1 MPVTLSFGN
10 RHDYE
15 VNHSRLARLMSSDK
29 QEALYMGL
37 WDRFKDF
44 FRTHKKKE
52 ALEVLHTLIH
62 GCERENQA
70 ELNVDITG
78 MEKIHA
84 FVQLKQYANPSQQD
98 RFVMRFDM
106 NQTQV
111 LFEIDGKV
119 IEKCNLH
126 RLLNV
131 SENCIFKVM
140 EEDEEELFFKVCI
153 KYGEKIARYPELLE
167 GFANKLKAAVNE
179 DDEIKDEVYKLMR
192 SGEDRKMECVEWHGT
207 LTEEEIN
214 KLRCLQMGSFNI
226 TTQFF
231 KIGYWELEGEV
242 LFDMFHPTLI
252 YLLQAY
258 TPSLSSDLT
267 EINTMLFSEAL
278 NKDFDDYHNNKR
290 EIDSILR
297 KIYRSHNNTLFISEN
312 SSCRNMLL

>member
-10 RHDYE
+10 RHHYE
-15 VNHSRLARLMSSDK
+15 VNTSRLTRLMSPDK
-29 QEALYMGL
+29 EEALYMGI
-37 WDRFKDF
+37 WDRFKDC

-52 ALEVLHTLIH
+52 VLEVLYTLIH

-70 ELNVDITG
+70 ELNVDTVG

-84 FVQLKQYANPSQQD
+84 FAQLKQYADPSQQD

-111 LFEIDGKV
+111 LFEIDGRV
-119 IEKCNLH
+119 IDKFNLH

-140 EEDEEELFFKVCI
+140 EEDEEELFFKICL

-167 GFANKLKAAVNE
+167 GFANKLKDAVNE
-179 DDEIKDEVYKLMR
+179 DDDVKDEVYKLMR
-192 SGEDRKMECVEWHGT
+192 SGEDRKMACVEWSGT
-207 LTEEEIN
+207 LTEEEKK

-242 LFDMFHPTLI
+242 LFDMVHPILS

-258 TPSLSSDLT
+258 KPSLSSNLIET
-267 EINTMLFSEAL
+267 NTMLFPEVL
-278 NKDFDDYHNNKR
+278 NKDFDDYQNNKR

-297 KIYRSHNNTLFISEN
+297 RIYRSHNNTLFISEN
-312 SSCRNMLL
+312 SSCRNMLI

>member
-10 RHDYE
+10 RHGYE

-29 QEALYMGL
+29 QEALYMGP
-37 WDRFKDF
+37 WDRCKEY
-44 FRTHKKKE
+44 FRTNKKKE
-52 ALEVLHTLIH
+52 ALEVLYTLIH

-70 ELNVDITG
+70 ELNVDIVG

-98 RFVMRFDM
+98 RFVMRFDLS
-106 NQTQV
+106 QTQI

-153 KYGEKIARYPELLE
+153 KYGEKIARYPELLQN
-167 GFANKLKAAVNE
+167 FAFKLREEVNE

-192 SGEDRKMECVEWHGT
+192 SGEDRKMACVEWNGT

-226 TTQFF
+226 ITQFF
-231 KIGYWELEGEV
+231 KIGYWELEEEV

-252 YLLQAY
+252 YLLQGY
-258 TPSLSSDLT
+258 IPSLDFI
-267 EINTMLFSEAL
+267 EANTMLLSDVL
-278 NKDFDDYHNNKR
+278 KKDDDDYHNNKR

-297 KIYRSHNNTLFISEN
+297 KIYRSHNNTLFISEK

>member
-10 RHDYE
+10 RHNYE
-15 VNHSRLARLMSSDK
+15 VNHSRIARLMSSDK

-37 WDRFKDF
+37 WDRFKDC

-52 ALEVLHTLIH
+52 VLEGLYTLIH

-84 FVQLKQYANPSQQD
+84 FVQLKEYANPSQQD
-98 RFVMRFDM
+98 RFVMRFDLS
-106 NQTQV
+106 QTQV

-119 IEKCNLH
+119 IEKCNLY

-140 EEDEEELFFKVCI
+140 EEDEEELFFKICI
-153 KYGEKIARYPELLE
+153 KYGEKIARYPELLQDLA
-167 GFANKLKAAVNE
+167 FKLRQEVNE

-226 TTQFF
+226 ITQFF

-242 LFDMFHPTLI
+242 LFDMLHPTLL
-252 YLLQAY
+252 YLLQGF
-258 TPSLSSDLT
+258 TPTLSCNFTEANTILLSDILK
-267 EINTMLFSEAL
+267 
-278 NKDFDDYHNNKR
+278 KDDDDYHNNKR
-290 EIDSILR
+290 EIDSILSR
-297 KIYRSHNNTLFISEN
+297 IYRSHNNTLFISEN
-312 SSCRNMLL
+312 SSCRNMLI

>member
-10 RHDYE
+10 RHNYE
-15 VNHSRLARLMSSDK
+15 INHSRLARLMSPDK
-29 QEALYMGL
+29 EEALYMGV
-37 WDRFKDF
+37 WDRFKDS
-44 FRTHKKKE
+44 FRTHKKQE
-52 ALEVLHTLIH
+52 VLEVLYTLIH

-70 ELNVDITG
+70 ELNVNITG

-84 FVQLKQYANPSQQD
+84 FTQLKQYADPSQQD

-111 LFEIDGKV
+111 LFEIDGRV
-119 IEKCNLH
+119 IDKCNLH

-167 GFANKLKAAVNE
+167 GFANKLKDAVNE
-179 DDEIKDEVYKLMR
+179 DDDVKNEVYKLMR
-192 SGEDRKMECVEWHGT
+192 SGEDRKRACVEWNGT
-207 LTEEEIN
+207 LTVEEKN

-242 LFDMFHPTLI
+242 LFDMVHPILS

-258 TPSLSSDLT
+258 KPSLSPDLI
-267 EINTMLFSEAL
+267 ENNTMLFSDVL
-278 NKDFDDYHNNKR
+278 NKDYDDYQNNKR

-297 KIYRSHNNTLFISEN
+297 RIYRSHDNTLFISEN
-312 SSCRNMLL
+312 SSCRNMLI

>member
-10 RHDYE
+10 RHHYE
-15 VNHSRLARLMSSDK
+15 VNTSRLTRLMSPDK
-29 QEALYMGL
+29 EEALYMGI
-37 WDRFKDF
+37 WDRFKDC

-52 ALEVLHTLIH
+52 VLEVLYTLIH

-70 ELNVDITG
+70 ELNVDTVG

-84 FVQLKQYANPSQQD
+84 FAQLKQYADPSQQD

-111 LFEIDGKV
+111 LFEIDGGV
-119 IEKCNLH
+119 IDKFNLH

-140 EEDEEELFFKVCI
+140 EEDEEELFFKICI

-167 GFANKLKAAVNE
+167 GFANKLKDAVNE
-179 DDEIKDEVYKLMR
+179 DDDVKDEVYKLMR
-192 SGEDRKMECVEWHGT
+192 SGEDRKMACVEWSGT
-207 LTEEEIN
+207 LTEEEKK
-214 KLRCLQMGSFNI
+214 KLRCIQMGSFNI

-242 LFDMFHPTLI
+242 LFDMVHPILS

-258 TPSLSSDLT
+258 KPSLSSDLIET
-267 EINTMLFSEAL
+267 NTMLFPEVL
-278 NKDFDDYHNNKR
+278 NKDFDDYQNNKR

-297 KIYRSHNNTLFISEN
+297 RIYRSHNNTLFISEN
-312 SSCRNMLL
+312 SSCRNMLI

>member
-52 ALEVLHTLIH
+52 VLEVLYTLIH

>member
-10 RHDYE
+10 RHHYE
-15 VNHSRLARLMSSDK
+15 VNTSRLTRLMSPDK
-29 QEALYMGL
+29 EEALYMGI
-37 WDRFKDF
+37 WDRFKDC

-52 ALEVLHTLIH
+52 VLEVLYTLIH

-70 ELNVDITG
+70 ELNVDTVG

-84 FVQLKQYANPSQQD
+84 FAQLKQYADPSQQD

-111 LFEIDGKV
+111 LFEIDGGV
-119 IEKCNLH
+119 IDKFNLH

-140 EEDEEELFFKVCI
+140 EEDEEELFFKICI

-167 GFANKLKAAVNE
+167 GFANKLKDAVNE
-179 DDEIKDEVYKLMR
+179 DDDVKDEVYKLMR
-192 SGEDRKMECVEWHGT
+192 SGEDRKMACVEWSGT
-207 LTEEEIN
+207 LTEEEKK
-214 KLRCLQMGSFNI
+214 KLRCIQMGSFNI

-242 LFDMFHPTLI
+242 LFDMVHPILS

-258 TPSLSSDLT
+258 KPSLSSDLIET
-267 EINTMLFSEAL
+267 NTMLFPEVL
-278 NKDFDDYHNNKR
+278 NKDFDDYQNNKR

-297 KIYRSHNNTLFISEN
+297 RIYRSHN
-312 SSCRNMLL
+312 

>member
-10 RHDYE
+10 RHNYE
-15 VNHSRLARLMSSDK
+15 VNASRLSRLMSPDK
-29 QEALYMGL
+29 EEALYMGV
-37 WDRFKDF
+37 WDRFKDY
-44 FRTHKKKE
+44 FRTHKKRE
-52 ALEVLHTLIH
+52 VLEVLYILIH
-62 GCERENQA
+62 RCEHENQA

-84 FVQLKQYANPSQQD
+84 FTQLKQYANPSQQD
-98 RFVMRFDM
+98 RFVMRFDR

-119 IEKCNLH
+119 IDKCNLH
-126 RLLNV
+126 RILNV

-140 EEDEEELFFKVCI
+140 EEDEVELFFKICI

-167 GFANKLKAAVNE
+167 GFANKLKDAVNE
-179 DDEIKDEVYKLMR
+179 DDEVKDEVYKLMR
-192 SGEDRKMECVEWHGT
+192 SGEDRKMACVEWNGT
-207 LTEEEIN
+207 LNEEEMN

-231 KIGYWELEGEV
+231 KIGYWELEGDV

-258 TPSLSSDLT
+258 TPSLSSDLIET
-267 EINTMLFSEAL
+267 NTMLFSEVL
-278 NKDFDDYHNNKR
+278 NKDDDDYHNNKR
-290 EIDSILR
+290 EIDCILE
-297 KIYRSHNNTLFISEN
+297 KIYRSHNNTLFISKN
-312 SSCRNMLL
+312 SSCRNMLI

>member
-10 RHDYE
+10 RHGYE
-15 VNHSRLARLMSSDK
+15 VNHSRLARLMSPDK
-29 QEALYMGL
+29 EEALYMGV
-37 WDRFKDF
+37 WDRFKDC

-52 ALEVLHTLIH
+52 VLEVLYTLIH

-70 ELNVDITG
+70 ELNVDIVG

-119 IEKCNLH
+119 IDKCNLH

-192 SGEDRKMECVEWHGT
+192 SGEDRKMACVEWHGT

-242 LFDMFHPTLI
+242 LFDMLHPTLL

-267 EINTMLFSEAL
+267 EVNTMLFSEAL

-290 EIDSILR
+290 EIDSILSR
-297 KIYRSHNNTLFISEN
+297 IYRSHNNTLFISEN
-312 SSCRNMLL
+312 SSCRNMLI

>member
-1 MPVTLSFGN
+1 MPVTLNFGN
-10 RHDYE
+10 QHNYE
-15 VNHSRLARLMSSDK
+15 INHSRIARLMSSDK
-29 QEALYMGL
+29 EKALYMGV
-37 WDRFKDF
+37 WDRFKDH
-44 FRTHKKKE
+44 FRTQKKQE
-52 ALEVLHTLIH
+52 VLEVLHTLIH

-70 ELNVDITG
+70 ELNVDIAG

-84 FVQLKQYANPSQQD
+84 FVQLKQYADPSQQD
-98 RFVMRFDM
+98 RFVMRFDLS
-106 NQTQV
+106 QTQI

-140 EEDEEELFFKVCI
+140 EEDEEELFFKICI
-153 KYGEKIARYPELLE
+153 KYGEKIACYPELLE

-242 LFDMFHPTLI
+242 LFDMLHPTLL

-267 EINTMLFSEAL
+267 EVNTMLFSEAL

-290 EIDSILR
+290 EIDFILSR
-297 KIYRSHNNTLFISEN
+297 IYRSHNNTLFISEN
-312 SSCRNMLL
+312 SSCRNMLI

>member
-52 ALEVLHTLIH
+52 VLEVLYTLIH

-84 FVQLKQYANPSQQD
+84 FVQLKQYADPSQQD
-98 RFVMRFDM
+98 RFVMRFDLR
-106 NQTQV
+106 QTQV

-119 IEKCNLH
+119 IEKCNLY

-153 KYGEKIARYPELLE
+153 KYAEKIARYPELLE

-242 LFDMFHPTLI
+242 LFDMLHPTLI

-290 EIDSILR
+290 EIDSILSR
-297 KIYRSHNNTLFISEN
+297 IYRSHNNTLFISEN
-312 SSCRNMLL
+312 SSCRNMLI

>member
-10 RHDYE
+10 HHGYE
-15 VNHSRLARLMSSDK
+15 VNHSRIARLMSSDK

-37 WDRFKDF
+37 WDRFKDH
-44 FRTHKKKE
+44 FRTQKKQE
-52 ALEVLHTLIH
+52 VLEVLHTLIH

-70 ELNVDITG
+70 ELNVDIAG

-98 RFVMRFDM
+98 RFVMRFDLS
-106 NQTQV
+106 QTQI

-119 IEKCNLH
+119 IEKCNLY

-242 LFDMFHPTLI
+242 LFDMLHPTLL

-267 EINTMLFSEAL
+267 EVNTMLFSEAL

-290 EIDSILR
+290 EIDSILSR
-297 KIYRSHNNTLFISEN
+297 IYRSHNNTLFISEN

>member
-52 ALEVLHTLIH
+52 VLEVLYTLIH

-131 SENCIFKVM
+131 SENCIFKMM
-140 EEDEEELFFKVCI
+140 EEDEEELFFKICI

-214 KLRCLQMGSFNI
+214 KLLCLQMGSFNI
-226 TTQFF
+226 ITQFF
-231 KIGYWELEGEV
+231 KIGYWELGGEV

-258 TPSLSSDLT
+258 TPSLSSGLT
-267 EINTMLFSEAL
+267 EANTMLFSEAL

-290 EIDSILR
+290 EIDSILSR
-297 KIYRSHNNTLFISEN
+297 IYRSHNNTLFISEN
-312 SSCRNMLL
+312 SSCRNMLI

>member
-10 RHDYE
+10 RHHYE
-15 VNHSRLARLMSSDK
+15 VNTSRLTRLMSPDK
-29 QEALYMGL
+29 EEALYMGI
-37 WDRFKDF
+37 WDRFKDC

-52 ALEVLHTLIH
+52 VLEVLYTLIH

-70 ELNVDITG
+70 ELNVDTVG

-84 FVQLKQYANPSQQD
+84 FAQLKQYADPSQQD

-111 LFEIDGKV
+111 LFEIDGGV
-119 IEKCNLH
+119 IDKFNLH

-140 EEDEEELFFKVCI
+140 EEDEEELFFKICI

-167 GFANKLKAAVNE
+167 GFANKLKDAVNE
-179 DDEIKDEVYKLMR
+179 DDDVKDEVYKLMR
-192 SGEDRKMECVEWHGT
+192 SGEDRKMACVEWSGT
-207 LTEEEIN
+207 LTEEEKK
-214 KLRCLQMGSFNI
+214 KLRCIQMGSFNI

-242 LFDMFHPTLI
+242 LFDMVHPILS

-258 TPSLSSDLT
+258 KPSLSSDLIET
-267 EINTMLFSEAL
+267 NTMLFPEVL
-278 NKDFDDYHNNKR
+278 NKDFDDYQNNKR
-290 EIDSILR
+290 EIDSI
-297 KIYRSHNNTLFISEN
+297 
-312 SSCRNMLL
+312 

>member
-10 RHDYE
+10 RHGYE
-15 VNHSRLARLMSSDK
+15 VNDSRIARLMSSDK
-29 QEALYMGL
+29 QEALYMGV
-37 WDRFKDF
+37 WDRFKDH
-44 FRTHKKKE
+44 FRTQKKQE
-52 ALEVLHTLIH
+52 VLEVLHTLIH

-70 ELNVDITG
+70 ELNVDTVG

-84 FVQLKQYANPSQQD
+84 FAQLKQYADPSQQD
-98 RFVMRFDM
+98 RFVMRFDLS
-106 NQTQV
+106 QTQV

-140 EEDEEELFFKVCI
+140 EEDEEELFFKICI
-153 KYGEKIARYPELLE
+153 KYGEKIARYPELLQN
-167 GFANKLKAAVNE
+167 FAFKLRQEVNE

-192 SGEDRKMECVEWHGT
+192 SGEDRKMACVEWNGT
-207 LTEEEIN
+207 LTEGEID
-214 KLRCLQMGSFNI
+214 KLLCLQMGSFSI
-226 TTQFF
+226 ATQFF

-252 YLLQAY
+252 YLLQGY
-258 TPSLSSDLT
+258 TPSLSCDFT
-267 EINTMLFSEAL
+267 EANTMLLSDVL
-278 NKDFDDYHNNKR
+278 KKDDDDYHNNKR

-297 KIYRSHNNTLFISEN
+297 KIYRSHNNTLFISKN
-312 SSCRNMLL
+312 SGCRNMLL

>member
-10 RHDYE
+10 RHNYE
-15 VNHSRLARLMSSDK
+15 VNTSRLIRLMSPDK
-29 QEALYMGL
+29 EEALYMGV
-37 WDRFKDF
+37 WDRFKDC

-52 ALEVLHTLIH
+52 VLEVLYTLIH

-78 MEKIHA
+78 MEKIYA
-84 FVQLKQYANPSQQD
+84 FTQLKQYANPSQQE

-111 LFEIDGKV
+111 LFEIDGQV
-119 IEKCNLH
+119 IDKCNLY

-167 GFANKLKAAVNE
+167 GFANKLKDAVNE
-179 DDEIKDEVYKLMR
+179 DDYIKDEVYKFMR
-192 SGEDRKMECVEWHGT
+192 SGEDRKRECVEWNGT
-207 LTEEEIN
+207 LTEEEMN

-226 TTQFF
+226 TTQFC
-231 KIGYWELEGEV
+231 KIGYWELEG
-242 LFDMFHPTLI
+242 
-252 YLLQAY
+252 
-258 TPSLSSDLT
+258 
-267 EINTMLFSEAL
+267 
-278 NKDFDDYHNNKR
+278 
-290 EIDSILR
+290 
-297 KIYRSHNNTLFISEN
+297 
-312 SSCRNMLL
+312 

>member
-1 MPVTLSFGN
+1 MPVTLNFGN
-10 RHDYE
+10 HHGYE
-15 VNHSRLARLMSSDK
+15 VNDSRIARLMSSDK
-29 QEALYMGL
+29 QEALYMGV
-37 WDRFKDF
+37 WDRFKDH
-44 FRTHKKKE
+44 FRTQKKQE
-52 ALEVLHTLIH
+52 VLEVLHTLIH

-70 ELNVDITG
+70 ELNVDTVG

-98 RFVMRFDM
+98 RFVMRFDLS
-106 NQTQV
+106 QTQI

-119 IEKCNLH
+119 IEKCNLY

-140 EEDEEELFFKVCI
+140 EEDEEELFLKICI

-192 SGEDRKMECVEWHGT
+192 SGEDRKMACVEWHGT
-207 LTEEEIN
+207 LTKEEIN
-214 KLRCLQMGSFNI
+214 KLRCLQMGSFKI

-242 LFDMFHPTLI
+242 LFDMLHPTLL

-258 TPSLSSDLT
+258 TPSLSSYLT
-267 EINTMLFSEAL
+267 EVNTMLFSEAL

-290 EIDSILR
+290 EIDSILSR
-297 KIYRSHNNTLFISEN
+297 IYRSHNNTLFISED
-312 SSCRNMLL
+312 SSCRNMLI

>member
-1 MPVTLSFGN
+1 MPVTLNFGN
-10 RHDYE
+10 HHNYE
-15 VNHSRLARLMSSDK
+15 INHSRIVRLMSSDK
-29 QEALYMGL
+29 EKALYMGI
-37 WDRFKDF
+37 WDRFKDH
-44 FRTHKKKE
+44 FRTQKKQE
-52 ALEVLHTLIH
+52 VLEVLHTLIH

-70 ELNVDITG
+70 ELNVDIAG

-98 RFVMRFDM
+98 RFVMRFDLS
-106 NQTQV
+106 QTQI

-140 EEDEEELFFKVCI
+140 EEDEEELFFKICI
-153 KYGEKIARYPELLE
+153 KYGEKIARYPELLQN
-167 GFANKLKAAVNE
+167 FAFKLRQEVNE

-192 SGEDRKMECVEWHGT
+192 SGEDRKMACVEWNGT
-207 LTEEEIN
+207 LTEGEID
-214 KLRCLQMGSFNI
+214 KLICLQMGSFSI
-226 TTQFF
+226 ATQFF

-252 YLLQAY
+252 YLLQGY
-258 TPSLSSDLT
+258 TPSLSCDFT
-267 EINTMLFSEAL
+267 EANTMLLSDVL
-278 NKDFDDYHNNKR
+278 KKDDDDYHNNKR

-297 KIYRSHNNTLFISEN
+297 KIYRSHNNTLFISKN
-312 SSCRNMLL
+312 SGCRNMLL

>member
-10 RHDYE
+10 RHEYE

-52 ALEVLHTLIH
+52 VLEVLYTLIH